1 MSNPHYDF
9 CMFPTQLLSDP
20 RYRALGG
27 RDRDVLMAMI
37 RWARM
42 VDGHLTVCESYES
55 IARMVAMDRRN
66 VVRSVAKMA
75 AAGLLTI
82 VAEGSGVRPNTY
94 VIDLSSKDPEA
105 VRSARF
111 LPAVVAPEQVAWQP
125 PCDWMGSDWEPVSDA
140 DWHPLR
146 DSEKPSGTSCQ
157 ESAAEPSVITDDT
170 ASSVVTT
177 DTASQ
182 PAQEAR
188 GVTADNTS
196 QPDPSSSGVTGDYAS
211 NVTDDTP
218 FRRDNNP
225 TRDCY
230 LSCKSYE
237 EAGPSQPPGTPP
249 KHRSA
254 GRAKEDK
261 GESYGLDVPEDMGD
275 TTPRGEG
282 RTGALLG
289 TPYRL

>member
-1 MSNPHYDF
+1 MSQPHYDF

-125 PCDWMGSDWEPVSDA
+125 SCDWMGSDWEPVSDA
-140 DWHPLR
+140 DWHPLQG
-146 DSEKPSGTSCQ
+146 SEKPSDTGCQ

-170 ASSVVTT
+170 ASSETLPSSGVTH
-177 DTASQ
+177 DTARSDE
-182 PAQEAR
+182 P
-188 GVTADNTS
+188 T
-196 QPDPSSSGVTGDYAS
+196 PSGVTGDYAS

-237 EAGPSQPPGTPP
+237 GSGPSQPPGTPP
-249 KHRSA
+249 KHQSE

-261 GESYGLDVPEDMGD
+261 GESHGLDVPGDEEDN
-275 TTPRGEG
+275 TPRGEG
-282 RTGALLG
+282 RPGALLG
-289 TPYRL
+289 MPSRL

>member
-42 VDGHLTVCESYES
+42 VEGRLTVCESYES

-140 DWHPLR
+140 DWHPLQ
-146 DSEKPSGTSCQ
+146 DSEKPSGASCQ
-157 ESAAEPSVITDDT
+157 ESAADPSVITDDT
-170 ASSVVTT
+170 AGGVVTC
-177 DTASQ
+177 DTASS
-182 PAQEAR
+182 EAL
-188 GVTADNTS
+188 
-196 QPDPSSSGVTGDYAS
+196 PSSSVTHDTARPDEPAPSGVTGDYAS
-211 NVTDDTP
+211 DVTDDTP
-218 FRRDNNP
+218 FRRDNSP

-237 EAGPSQPPGTPP
+237 GAGPSQPPGTPP

-254 GRAKEDK
+254 GRVKGDR
-261 GESYGLDVPEDMGD
+261 GESHGLDVLGDEEDS
-275 TTPRGEG
+275 TPRGAG
-282 RTGALLG
+282 GPGALLG
-289 TPYRL
+289 MPYRL